1 MNINPSSTGKEIEP
15 IALAIHEL
23 VNKLPITM
31 RTKNSKGVR
40 IEKGEVLDY
49 DYTGPILEKVLEK
62 GRKCNTTPEDG
73 PYKGTPVLVVP
84 LIENGKV
91 ICAIGVVDTTKGI
104 YSDIMHI
111 TKRPELKPESSRRD
125 F

>member
-1 MNINPSSTGKEIEP
+1 MNINHSSTGKEIEP

-49 DYTGPILEKVLEK
+49 DYTGPILEKVLKEGK
-62 GRKCNTTPEDG
+62 KCNTTPEDG

>member
-1 MNINPSSTGKEIEP
+1 MNINHSSTGKEIEP

-49 DYTGPILEKVLEK
+49 DYTGPILEKVLEEGK
-62 GRKCNTTPEDG
+62 KCNTTPEDG